1 MLTALLLVEG
11 VTLLALDQ
19 LLDVHM
25 FVGVALLGPVALKL
39 LSTGYRFARYY
50 LHNRPYREKGP
61 PHIVL
66 RLLAPVLVAA
76 TIAVLVSGVVLL
88 VAGHRSDTALTI
100 HKASFIVWAVVFG
113 LHFLGHLPRAARSW
127 RRDWRPAGR
136 RAVSGTGLRAGAVAL
151 AVGAG
156 AAIAVAAAGDVGSWH
171 GRDRDHARGAV
182 RSR

>member
-25 FVGVALLGPVALKL
+25 FVGVALVPPVALKL

-50 LHNRPYREKGP
+50 LHSRPYRDKGP

-66 RLLAPVLVAA
+66 RSLAPVLVAA
-76 TIAVLVSGVVLL
+76 TVAVLASGIALL
-88 VAGHRSDTALTI
+88 VAGHRSDTALEI
-100 HKASFIVWAVVFG
+100 HKVSFIVWAVVFG
-113 LHFLGHLPRAARSW
+113 LHFLAHLPRVARSLS
-127 RRDWRPAGR
+127 RDWRAAGR
-136 RAVSGTGLRAGAVAL
+136 RSLPGAGLR
-151 AVGAG
+151 G
-156 AAIAVAAAGDVGSWH
+156 AAIVVALVAAAALAVAAAGDVGSW
-171 GRDRDHARGAV
+171 RRGEL